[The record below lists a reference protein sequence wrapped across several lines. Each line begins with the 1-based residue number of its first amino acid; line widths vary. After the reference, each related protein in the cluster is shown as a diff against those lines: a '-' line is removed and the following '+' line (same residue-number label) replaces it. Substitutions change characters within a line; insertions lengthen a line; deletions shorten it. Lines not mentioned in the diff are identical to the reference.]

1 LLLPQKI
8 LFVEDDA
15 DFNELITEKLENQ
28 GYIVRSITDGAEAVA
43 AFRDFEPDLVL
54 LDWQLPGKSGI
65 EITKEIKTF
74 SMVPIIMVT
83 AKNEAADYD
92 EALNI
97 AEAEDYIDKL
107 EVMELL
113 LPRVKVNLARKPIT
127 EANKVLRI
135 GPLRIDLDAHEVK
148 RDDEK
153 LQLTPLEFNLL
164 CTLAAK
170 PNLVFSREMLL
181 DQVWGYQYKADTRLV
196 NVHIQRLRS
205 KIEDD
210 PENPKYVLTVRGAG
224 YKAGQS

>member
-1 LLLPQKI
+1 LPHKI

-15 DFNELITEKLENQ
+15 DFNELITEKLERQ
-28 GYIVRSITDGAEAVA
+28 GYLVRSVMDGAVAVQT
-43 AFRDFEPDLVL
+43 FREFEPDLVL

-65 EITKEIKTF
+65 EITKELKEF

-97 AEAEDYIDKL
+97 AGAEDFIDKL
-107 EVMELL
+107 EVMEML
-113 LPRVKVNLARKPIT
+113 LPRVKVNLMRRPIT

-148 RDDEK
+148 RDEEK
-153 LQLTPLEFNLL
+153 LSLTPLEFNLL

-205 KIEDD
+205 KIEED

>member
-1 LLLPQKI
+1 LPQKI

-15 DFNELITEKLENQ
+15 DFNELITEKLQNQ
-28 GYIVRSITDGAEAVA
+28 GYLVRSVMDGAEAVA
-43 AFRDFEPDLVL
+43 AFREFEPDLVL
-54 LDWQLPGKSGI
+54 LDWQLPNKSGI
-65 EITKEIKTF
+65 EITKEIKAF
-74 SMVPIIMVT
+74 SMVPVIMVT

-113 LPRVKVNLARKPIT
+113 LPRVKVNLARKPMT

-135 GPLRIDLDAHEVK
+135 GPLRIDLDGHEV
-148 RDDEK
+148 RRGDEK
-153 LQLTPLEFNLL
+153 LSLTPLEFNLL

-205 KIEDD
+205 KIEED

>member
-1 LLLPQKI
+1 MPQKI

-15 DFNELITEKLENQ
+15 DFNELITEKLQNQ
-28 GYIVRSITDGAEAVA
+28 GYLVRSVMDGAEAVA
-43 AFRDFEPDLVL
+43 AFREFEPDLVL
-54 LDWQLPGKSGI
+54 LDWQLPNKSGI
-65 EITKEIKTF
+65 EITKEIKSF
-74 SMVPIIMVT
+74 SMVPVIMVT
-83 AKNEAADYD
+83 AKNDAADYD

-107 EVMELL
+107 EVMEML
-113 LPRVKVNLARKPIT
+113 LPRVKVNLARKPMT
-127 EANKVLRI
+127 EANKVLRV
-135 GPLRIDLDAHEVK
+135 GPLRIDLDGHEV
-148 RDDEK
+148 RRGEEK
-153 LQLTPLEFNLL
+153 LSLTPLEFNLL

>member
-1 LLLPQKI
+1 MPQKI

-28 GYIVRSITDGAEAVA
+28 GYLVRSLMEGTHAVEV
-43 AFRDFEPDLVL
+43 FREFQPDLVL

-65 EITKEIKTF
+65 EITKELKNF
-74 SMVPIIMVT
+74 SMVPVIMVT
-83 AKNEAADYD
+83 ANHTEAEDYN

-97 AEAEDYIDKL
+97 AGAEDFIDK
-107 EVMELL
+107 VDVRDQLL
-113 LPRVKVNLARKPIT
+113 SRVKVNLARRPMT
-127 EANKVLRI
+127 EANKVLKI
-135 GPLRIDLDAHEVK
+135 GPLRIDLDAHEVR

-153 LQLTPLEFNLL
+153 LSLTPLEFNLL

-205 KIEDD
+205 KIEEDA
-210 PENPKYVLTVRGAG
+210 ENPKYVLTVRGAG

>member
-1 LLLPQKI
+1 LPQKI

-15 DFNELITEKLENQ
+15 DFNELITEKLQNQ
-28 GYIVRSITDGAEAVA
+28 GYLVRSVMDGAEAVA

-54 LDWQLPGKSGI
+54 LDWQLPNKSGI
-65 EITKEIKTF
+65 EITKEIKAF
-74 SMVPIIMVT
+74 SMVPVIMVT

-107 EVMELL
+107 EVMEML
-113 LPRVKVNLARKPIT
+113 LPRVKVNLARKPMT

-135 GPLRIDLDAHEVK
+135 GPLRIDLDGHEV
-148 RDDEK
+148 RRGEEK
-153 LQLTPLEFNLL
+153 LSLTPLEFNLL

-170 PNLVFSREMLL
+170 PKLVFSREMLL

-205 KIEDD
+205 KIEED

>member
-1 LLLPQKI
+1 MPQKI

-15 DFNELITEKLENQ
+15 DFNELITEKLQNQ
-28 GYIVRSITDGAEAVA
+28 GYLVRSVMDGAEAVA

-54 LDWQLPGKSGI
+54 LDWQLPNKSGI
-65 EITKEIKTF
+65 EITKEIKAF
-74 SMVPIIMVT
+74 SMVPVIMVT

-107 EVMELL
+107 EVMEML
-113 LPRVKVNLARKPIT
+113 LPRVKVNLARKPMT

-135 GPLRIDLDAHEVK
+135 GPLRIDLDGHEV
-148 RDDEK
+148 RRGEEK
-153 LQLTPLEFNLL
+153 LSLTPLEFNLL

-205 KIEDD
+205 KIEED

-224 YKAGQS
+224 NKAGQS

>member
-1 LLLPQKI
+1 MPHKI

-28 GYIVRSITDGAEAVA
+28 GYSVHSVMDGAIAVA
-43 AFRDFEPDLVL
+43 AFREFEPDLVL

-65 EITKEIKTF
+65 EITKELKEF

-83 AKNEAADYD
+83 AKNEAADYE

-97 AEAEDYIDKL
+97 AGAEDYIDKL
-107 EVMELL
+107 EVMEQLL
-113 LPRVKVNLARKPIT
+113 TRVKVNLMRRPMT
-127 EANKVLRI
+127 EANKVLRV

-153 LQLTPLEFNLL
+153 LSLTPLEFNLL

-205 KIEDD
+205 KIEED

-224 YKAGQS
+224 YKAGQN

>member
-1 LLLPQKI
+1 MPQKI

-15 DFNELITEKLENQ
+15 DFNELITEKLQNQ
-28 GYIVRSITDGAEAVA
+28 GYLVRSVMDGAEAVA
-43 AFRDFEPDLVL
+43 AFREFEPDLVL
-54 LDWQLPGKSGI
+54 LDWQLPNKSGI
-65 EITKEIKTF
+65 EITKEIKSF
-74 SMVPIIMVT
+74 SMVPVIMVT
-83 AKNEAADYD
+83 AKNDAADYD

-107 EVMELL
+107 EVMEML
-113 LPRVKVNLARKPIT
+113 LPRVKVNLARKPMT
-127 EANKVLRI
+127 EANKVLRV
-135 GPLRIDLDAHEVK
+135 GPLRIDLDGHEV
-148 RDDEK
+148 RRGEEK
-153 LQLTPLEFNLL
+153 LSLTPLEFNLL

-170 PNLVFSREMLL
+170 PNVVFSREMLL

>member
-1 LLLPQKI
+1 MPQKI

-15 DFNELITEKLENQ
+15 DFNELITEKLQNQ
-28 GYIVRSITDGAEAVA
+28 GYLVRSVMDGAEALA

-54 LDWQLPGKSGI
+54 LDWQLPNKSGI
-65 EITKEIKTF
+65 EITKEIKAF
-74 SMVPIIMVT
+74 SMVPVIMVT
-83 AKNEAADYD
+83 AKNDAADYD

-113 LPRVKVNLARKPIT
+113 LPRVKVNLARKPMT

-135 GPLRIDLDAHEVK
+135 GPLRIDLDGHEV
-148 RDDEK
+148 RRGEDK
-153 LQLTPLEFNLL
+153 LSLTPLEFNLL

-205 KIEDD
+205 KIEID

>member
-1 LLLPQKI
+1 MPQKI

-28 GYIVRSITDGAEAVA
+28 GYIVRSIVDGAEAVA
-43 AFRDFEPDLVL
+43 AFREFEPDLVL
-54 LDWQLPGKSGI
+54 LDWQLPNKSGI

-113 LPRVKVNLARKPIT
+113 LPRVKVNLARKPMT

-135 GPLRIDLDAHEVK
+135 GPLRIDLDGHEVR

-205 KIEDD
+205 KIEED

>member
-1 LLLPQKI
+1 MPQKI

-28 GYIVRSITDGAEAVA
+28 GYIVRSIVDGAEAVA
-43 AFRDFEPDLVL
+43 AFREFEPDLVL
-54 LDWQLPGKSGI
+54 LDWQLPNKSGI

-113 LPRVKVNLARKPIT
+113 LPRVKVNLARKPMT

-135 GPLRIDLDAHEVK
+135 GPLRIDLDGHEVK

-205 KIEDD
+205 KIEED

>member
-1 LLLPQKI
+1 MSQKI

-97 AEAEDYIDKL
+97 AEAEDYIDNL

>member
-1 LLLPQKI
+1 MPQKI

-28 GYIVRSITDGAEAVA
+28 GYIVRSIVDGAEAVA
-43 AFRDFEPDLVL
+43 AFREFEPDLVL
-54 LDWQLPGKSGI
+54 LDWQLPNKSGI
-65 EITKEIKTF
+65 EITKEINTF

-113 LPRVKVNLARKPIT
+113 LPRVKVNLARKPMT

-135 GPLRIDLDAHEVK
+135 GPLRIDLDGHEVR

-205 KIEDD
+205 KIEED

>member
-1 LLLPQKI
+1 MPQKL

-28 GYIVRSITDGAEAVA
+28 GYIVRSIVDGAEAVA
-43 AFRDFEPDLVL
+43 AFREFEPDLVL
-54 LDWQLPGKSGI
+54 LDWQLPNKSGI

-113 LPRVKVNLARKPIT
+113 LPRVKVNLARKPMT

-135 GPLRIDLDAHEVK
+135 GPLRIDLDGHEVK

-205 KIEDD
+205 KIEED

>member
-1 LLLPQKI
+1 MPQKI

-15 DFNELITEKLENQ
+15 DFNELITEKLQNQ
-28 GYIVRSITDGAEAVA
+28 GYLVRSVMDGAEAVA

-54 LDWQLPGKSGI
+54 LDWQLPNKSGI
-65 EITKEIKTF
+65 EITKEIKSF
-74 SMVPIIMVT
+74 SMVPVIMVT
-83 AKNEAADYD
+83 AKNDAADYD

-107 EVMELL
+107 EVMEML
-113 LPRVKVNLARKPIT
+113 LPRVKVNLARKPMT
-127 EANKVLRI
+127 EANKVLRV
-135 GPLRIDLDAHEVK
+135 GPLRIDLDGHEV
-148 RDDEK
+148 RRGEEK
-153 LQLTPLEFNLL
+153 LSLTPLEFNLL

>member
-1 LLLPQKI
+1 LPHKI

-28 GYIVRSITDGAEAVA
+28 GYLVRSVSDGAVAVA
-43 AFRDFEPDLVL
+43 AFREFEPDLVL

-65 EITKEIKTF
+65 EITKELKEF

-83 AKNEAADYD
+83 AKNDAADYD

-97 AEAEDYIDKL
+97 AGAEDFIDKL
-107 EVMELL
+107 EVMEML
-113 LPRVKVNLARKPIT
+113 LPRVKVNLARRPMT

-153 LQLTPLEFNLL
+153 LSLTPLEFNLL

-205 KIEDD
+205 KIEED

>member
-1 LLLPQKI
+1 LPHKI

-28 GYIVRSITDGAEAVA
+28 GYLVRSVMDGAEAVA
-43 AFRDFEPDLVL
+43 TFREFEPDLVL

-65 EITKEIKTF
+65 EITKELKEF

-97 AEAEDYIDKL
+97 AGAEDFIDKL
-107 EVMELL
+107 EVMEML
-113 LPRVKVNLARKPIT
+113 LPRVKVNLARRPMT

-153 LQLTPLEFNLL
+153 LSLTPLEFNLL
-164 CTLAAK
+164 CTLATK

-205 KIEDD
+205 KIEED

-224 YKAGQS
+224 YKAGQN

>member
-1 LLLPQKI
+1 MPQKI

-15 DFNELITEKLENQ
+15 DFNELITEKLQNQ
-28 GYIVRSITDGAEAVA
+28 GYLVRSVMDGAEAVA

-54 LDWQLPGKSGI
+54 LDWQLPNKSGI
-65 EITKEIKTF
+65 EITKEIKAF
-74 SMVPIIMVT
+74 SMVPVIMVT

-107 EVMELL
+107 EVMEML
-113 LPRVKVNLARKPIT
+113 LPRVKVNLARKPMT

-135 GPLRIDLDAHEVK
+135 GPLRIDLDGHEV
-148 RDDEK
+148 RRGEVK
-153 LQLTPLEFNLL
+153 LSLTPLEFNLL

-205 KIEDD
+205 KIEED

>member
-1 LLLPQKI
+1 LPQKI

-15 DFNELITEKLENQ
+15 DFNELITEKLQNQ
-28 GYIVRSITDGAEAVA
+28 GYLVRSVMDGAEALA

-54 LDWQLPGKSGI
+54 LDWQLPNKSGI
-65 EITKEIKTF
+65 EITKEIKAF
-74 SMVPIIMVT
+74 SMVPVIMVT
-83 AKNEAADYD
+83 AKNDAADYD

-113 LPRVKVNLARKPIT
+113 LPRVKVNLARKPMT

-135 GPLRIDLDAHEVK
+135 GPLRIDLDGHEV
-148 RDDEK
+148 RRGEDK
-153 LQLTPLEFNLL
+153 LSLTPLEFNLL

-205 KIEDD
+205 KIEID

>member
-1 LLLPQKI
+1 MPQKI

-15 DFNELITEKLENQ
+15 DFNELITEKLQNQ
-28 GYIVRSITDGAEAVA
+28 GYLVRSVMDGAEAVA

-54 LDWQLPGKSGI
+54 LDWQLPNKSGI
-65 EITKEIKTF
+65 EITKEIKAF
-74 SMVPIIMVT
+74 SMVPVIMVT

-107 EVMELL
+107 EVMEML
-113 LPRVKVNLARKPIT
+113 LPRVKVNLARKPMT

-135 GPLRIDLDAHEVK
+135 GPLRIDLDGHEV
-148 RDDEK
+148 RRGEEK
-153 LQLTPLEFNLL
+153 LSLTPLEFNLL

-205 KIEDD
+205 KIEED
-210 PENPKYVLTVRGAG
+210 PENPKYDLTVRGAG

>member
-1 LLLPQKI
+1 MSQKI

-28 GYIVRSITDGAEAVA
+28 GYIVRSIVDGAEAVA
-43 AFRDFEPDLVL
+43 AFREFEPDLVL
-54 LDWQLPGKSGI
+54 LDWQLPNKSGI

-113 LPRVKVNLARKPIT
+113 LPRVKVNLARKPMT

-135 GPLRIDLDAHEVK
+135 GPLRIDLDGHEVK

-205 KIEDD
+205 KIEED

>member
-1 LLLPQKI
+1 LPQKI

-15 DFNELITEKLENQ
+15 DFNELITEKLQNQ
-28 GYIVRSITDGAEAVA
+28 GYLVRSVMDGAEAVA

-54 LDWQLPGKSGI
+54 LDWQLPNKSGI
-65 EITKEIKTF
+65 EITKEIKAF
-74 SMVPIIMVT
+74 SMVPVIMVT

-107 EVMELL
+107 EVMEML
-113 LPRVKVNLARKPIT
+113 LPRVKVNLARKPMT

-135 GPLRIDLDAHEVK
+135 GPLRIDLDGHEV
-148 RDDEK
+148 RRGEEK
-153 LQLTPLEFNLL
+153 LSLTPLEFNLL

-205 KIEDD
+205 KIEED
-210 PENPKYVLTVRGAG
+210 PENPKYDLTVRGAG

>member
-1 LLLPQKI
+1 MPHKI

-28 GYIVRSITDGAEAVA
+28 GYLVRSLSDGTNAIEV
-43 AFRDFEPDLVL
+43 FREFEPDLVL

-65 EITKEIKTF
+65 EITKELKTF
-74 SMVPIIMVT
+74 TMVPIIMVT

-97 AEAEDYIDKL
+97 AGAEDFIDKL
-107 EVMELL
+107 HVMEQLL
-113 LPRVKVNLARKPIT
+113 SRVKVNLARRPIT

-148 RDDEK
+148 RDEEK
-153 LQLTPLEFNLL
+153 LSLTPLEFNLL

-205 KIEDD
+205 KIEEDA
-210 PENPKYVLTVRGAG
+210 ENPKYVLTVRGAG

>member
-1 LLLPQKI
+1 LPQKI

-15 DFNELITEKLENQ
+15 DFNELITEKLQNQ
-28 GYIVRSITDGAEAVA
+28 GYLVRSVMDGAEAVA

-54 LDWQLPGKSGI
+54 LDWQLPNKSGI
-65 EITKEIKTF
+65 EITKEIKAF
-74 SMVPIIMVT
+74 SMVPVIMVT

-107 EVMELL
+107 EVMEML
-113 LPRVKVNLARKPIT
+113 LPRVKVNLARKPMT

-135 GPLRIDLDAHEVK
+135 GPLRIDLDGHEV
-148 RDDEK
+148 RRGEEK
-153 LQLTPLEFNLL
+153 LSLTPLEFNLL

-205 KIEDD
+205 KIEED

>member
-1 LLLPQKI
+1 MPQKI

>member
-1 LLLPQKI
+1 MPQKI

-15 DFNELITEKLENQ
+15 DFNELITEKLQNQ
-28 GYIVRSITDGAEAVA
+28 GYLVRSVMDGAEAVA
-43 AFRDFEPDLVL
+43 AFREFEPDLVL
-54 LDWQLPGKSGI
+54 LDWQLPNKSGI
-65 EITKEIKTF
+65 EITKEIKAF
-74 SMVPIIMVT
+74 SMVPVIMVT

-113 LPRVKVNLARKPIT
+113 LPRVKVNLARKPMT

-135 GPLRIDLDAHEVK
+135 GPLRIDLDGHEV
-148 RDDEK
+148 RRGDEK
-153 LQLTPLEFNLL
+153 LSLTPLEFNLL

-205 KIEDD
+205 KIEED

>member
-1 LLLPQKI
+1 MPHKI

-28 GYIVRSITDGAEAVA
+28 GYLVRSVSDGAVAVA
-43 AFRDFEPDLVL
+43 AFREFEPDLVL

-65 EITKEIKTF
+65 EITKELKEF

-83 AKNEAADYD
+83 AKNDAADYD

-97 AEAEDYIDKL
+97 AGAEDFIDKL
-107 EVMELL
+107 EVMEML
-113 LPRVKVNLARKPIT
+113 LPRVKVNLARRPMT

-153 LQLTPLEFNLL
+153 LSLTPLEFNLL

-205 KIEDD
+205 KIEED

>member
-1 LLLPQKI
+1 MPQKI

-15 DFNELITEKLENQ
+15 DFNELITEKLQNQ
-28 GYIVRSITDGAEAVA
+28 GYLVRSVMDGAEAVA

-54 LDWQLPGKSGI
+54 LDWQLPNKSGI
-65 EITKEIKTF
+65 EITKEIKAF
-74 SMVPIIMVT
+74 SMVPVIMVT

-107 EVMELL
+107 EVMEML
-113 LPRVKVNLARKPIT
+113 LPRVKVNLARKPMT

-135 GPLRIDLDAHEVK
+135 GPLRIDLDGHEV
-148 RDDEK
+148 RRGEEK
-153 LQLTPLEFNLL
+153 LSLTPLEFNLL

-205 KIEDD
+205 KIEED

>member
-1 LLLPQKI
+1 LPHKI

-28 GYIVRSITDGAEAVA
+28 GYLVRSVMDGGVAVA
-43 AFRDFEPDLVL
+43 AFREFEPDLVL

-65 EITKEIKTF
+65 EITKELKEF

-83 AKNEAADYD
+83 AKNEAADYE

-97 AEAEDYIDKL
+97 AGAEDYIDKL
-107 EVMELL
+107 EVMEQLL
-113 LPRVKVNLARKPIT
+113 TRVKVNLMRRPMT

-148 RDDEK
+148 RDEEK
-153 LQLTPLEFNLL
+153 LSLTPLEFNLL

-205 KIEDD
+205 KIEED
-210 PENPKYVLTVRGAG
+210 PENPKYVMTVRGAG